1 MHKGEPEVIKKWKWK
16 RFPTWLLFSQ
26 LALKSA
32 AAALRMLEDESE
44 VQPTFQEDL
53 FCKLIAIR
61 RLQGICLHQKA
72 LDAQR

>member
-16 RFPTWLLFSQ
+16 VSNLTLVFQ
-26 LALKSA
+26 LALQSV

-61 RLQGICLHQKA
+61 RLQDIRPHQKA
-72 LDAQR
+72 

>member
-61 RLQGICLHQKA
+61 RLQDIRPHQKA
-72 LDAQR
+72 